1 MSQDI
6 TLIINPSAGK
16 GMAKTYLYD
25 ILAEFCHAGYRTS
38 VYITE
43 KPGDATRYASVHG
56 TDAPL
61 LVCVGGD
68 GTLSEVVSGLMPMD
82 RELRPNIGYIPL
94 GTANDVASSLK
105 LARQPKIAA
114 KNIIHGKPTPIDI
127 GRFGNAYFSYIA
139 AFGAFTEVSYSTP
152 QESKRAL
159 GHLAYVLEGM
169 ASLPKITTEHVLV
182 EYDDGSVEGDYVFGS
197 VSNSTS
203 VAGIVKLRPDDV
215 SLSDGMFEIVLVKM
229 PTNIADFNNMATNLL
244 AQNLE
249 VDNIFFLH
257 SKKVKFTFSEEVAWT
272 RDGENG
278 GTLKSV
284 EVENCH
290 HALTYIV

>member
-82 RELRPNIGYIPL
+82 REMRPSIGYIPL

-127 GRFGNAYFSYIA
+127 GRFGDAYFSYIA

-169 ASLPKITTEHVLV
+169 ASLPKITTEHVLWNTTTAPSK
-182 EYDDGSVEGDYVFGS
+182 GTMFL
-197 VSNSTS
+197 
-203 VAGIVKLRPDDV
+203 A
-215 SLSDGMFEIVLVKM
+215 LSPIPPPLPESSSSGR
-229 PTNIADFNNMATNLL
+229 TT
-244 AQNLE
+244 
-249 VDNIFFLH
+249 
-257 SKKVKFTFSEEVAWT
+257 
-272 RDGENG
+272 
-278 GTLKSV
+278 
-284 EVENCH
+284 
-290 HALTYIV
+290 